1 MSSRSFNK
9 RVWLVLTNIWGN
21 WYIHSRTK
29 LCTPFT
35 ACVLLCYECSVIL
48 CKFTLFNRH
57 VAGVFTYRN
66 DSSNSTKFWDTES
79 FDQAI
84 FQDFPDHFLSNSRL
98 QNSTREYGIHRY
110 RIFFKYPKFWFFDIY
125 LLQVA
130 ILIPRTRL
138 ILYNGERNAE
148 G

>member
-1 MSSRSFNK
+1 MVILLTNKLISLWKWKKSAWKLENQWFRRSFNK

-35 ACVLLCYECSVIL
+35 ACVLLCYECFVIL
-48 CKFTLFNRH
+48 CKFTLFNKH
-57 VAGVFTYRN
+57 VAGVFTFRN

-84 FQDFPDHFLSNSRL
+84 FQNFPDHFLSNSRL
-98 QNSTREYGIHRY
+98 QNSTREYGIHR
-110 RIFFKYPKFWFFDIY
+110 
-125 LLQVA
+125 
-130 ILIPRTRL
+130 
-138 ILYNGERNAE
+138 
-148 G
+148 